1 MNTFFQVTLADFRE
15 SVRAKWFLIYSL
27 VFGGAVILLFVL
39 GVTEARVMGFTGLSR
54 LLITYIQLCVAILPI
69 LILISECDWQ
79 NVKWKLKILIVRR
92 Q

>member
-54 LLITYIQLCVAILPI
+54 LTNRVLQIKCWPAG
-69 LILISECDWQ
+69 
-79 NVKWKLKILIVRR
+79 
-92 Q
+92 

>member
-39 GVTEARVMGFTGLSR
+39 GVTESRVMGFTGLSR

-69 LILISECDWQ
+69 LVLISTVRSVVGDRES
-79 NVKWKLKILIVRR
+79 NILE
-92 Q
+92 

>member
-39 GVTEARVMGFTGLSR
+39 GVTEARVMGWF
-54 LLITYIQLCVAILPI
+54 
-69 LILISECDWQ
+69 
-79 NVKWKLKILIVRR
+79 
-92 Q
+92 